1 MGDGYLIA
9 PNAVPA
15 EITKRQFFQQL
26 AIAGIITPDDALAA
40 VKIGSIPAPL
50 QAFIDA
56 MGDADARFAAEMV
69 ISGGL
74 SFLRSH
80 PLTVAI
86 GSSQGM
92 TSAQI
97 DDFFRAAAAL

>member
-1 MGDGYLIA
+1 MDGYLID
-9 PNAVPA
+9 PSAVPA

-26 AIAGIITPDDALAA
+26 AVVGIIAPEDALAA
-40 VKIGSIPAPL
+40 VKVGTIPAPL

-56 MGDADARFAAEMV
+56 IGDADAQFAAEMV

-74 SFLRSH
+74 SFLRAH
-80 PLTVAI
+80 PLTIAI
-86 GSSQGM
+86 GASQGM